1 MEVEVTW
8 NIMDEGRPNTDLF
21 DLVESG
27 HMFLCYFS
35 SSYLGDRVPEL
46 NVLETP
52 FLFGDLETAH
62 RALDGGLGEAL
73 SGAVRERTGFEVL
86 GFWDNGFRHF
96 TNRLRPVH
104 SPADCG
110 GMTVRMQPNEI
121 HEELIRCWGATPV
134 AVELSEAIRLIT
146 NLEVDAQENPLANTA
161 AYGVDR
167 VHRHITMTAHLYGA
181 RGLWANRSMF
191 EGLSPDVR
199 EIVVRATDAAI
210 DAQRGEAR
218 ALEHQLRQSFEG
230 QGIEFVDLSLQ
241 QRDEFRQAS
250 APAIEM
256 ARASVPAELRSD
268 TTGLGGDWR
277 LTRHRPGHCA
287 GSRRRRRPRLP
298 PRHRGGKGP
307 RSELTTRR
315 LGIHS
320 V

>member
-1 MEVEVTW
+1 MSRPELWIGGYGPEKSAHGRGLARFRDIVEAETDGDIAVRVTW
-8 NIMDEGRPNTDLF
+8 NIMDQGRPNTDLF
-21 DLVESG
+21 DLVEAG
-27 HMFLCYFS
+27 EMFFCYFS

-52 FLFGDLETAH
+52 FLFEDLDQAH
-62 RALDGGLGEAL
+62 RALDGPLGARLAE
-73 SGAVRERTGFEVL
+73 AVRSSTGFEVL

-199 EIVVRATDAAI
+199 EIVGRATDAAI

-218 ALEHQLRQSFEG
+218 ALEHQLRQRFEG
-230 QGIEFVDLSLQ
+230 QGIEFVDLSLRE
-241 QRDEFRQAS
+241 RDEFRQAS
-250 APAIEM
+250 SPAIEM
-256 ARASVPAELRSD
+256 ARASVPAELFD
-268 TTGLGGDWR
+268 LAT
-277 LTRHRPGHCA
+277 A
-287 GSRRRRRPRLP
+287 
-298 PRHRGGKGP
+298 
-307 RSELTTRR
+307 
-315 LGIHS
+315 
-320 V
+320 